1 VTDQLMKF
9 MLFIEKIYTTTLAKI
24 CITENARYDIT
35 ASNAKVLRQK
45 RRKSFLE
52 KTLHVVM
59 YLSEYE

>member
-9 MLFIEKIYTTTLAKI
+9 MIFIEK
-24 CITENARYDIT
+24 
-35 ASNAKVLRQK
+35 NAKVLRQK

-59 YLSEYE
+59 QLNMNMTETK